1 MAKQE
6 NLDGGTLEIFTPQEV
21 KERFDRNEIVLIDV
35 RTPNEYAF
43 EQIRGA
49 LLFPLSSFDPAKL
62 PAQESKPIVFHC
74 GSGVRSGQVAKKCIG
89 SGQSNVAHMEGGF
102 GAWKAAGLPFVAI
115 DPATGAPVDRTL
127 PPAK

>member
-6 NLDGGTLEIFTPQEV
+6 NLDGGTLEILTPREV
-21 KERFDRNEIVLIDV
+21 KERFDRNEIVLVDV

-62 PAQESKPIVFHC
+62 PGQEGKPIVFHC
-74 GSGVRSGQVAKKCIG
+74 GSGVRSGQVAKTCIA
-89 SGQSNVAHMEGGF
+89 SGQGNVAHMEGGLA
-102 GAWKAAGLPFVAI
+102 AWKAAGLPFVAI

>member
-6 NLDGGTLEIFTPQEV
+6 NLDGGTLEILTPQEV

-49 LLFPLSSFDPAKL
+49 LLFPLSSFDPARL
-62 PAQESKPIVFHC
+62 PAQEGKPIRLSLWFGHP
-74 GSGVRSGQVAKKCIG
+74 VRTGRQEMHRLGAK
-89 SGQSNVAHMEGGF
+89 QSCPYGGRFRRLEGC
-102 GAWKAAGLPFVAI
+102 WPSL
-115 DPATGAPVDRTL
+115 RRH
-127 PPAK
+127 